1 MFHQQLQ
8 QYSCDRC
15 ERMIPKSEPV
25 QIAPD
30 ELGEVRH
37 FCQTGDRDDCRLAYQ
52 RELVA
57 DLAGAYS

>member
-8 QYSCDRC
+8 QYSCDHC

-25 QIAPD
+25 QIARD

-37 FCQTGDRDDCRLAYQ
+37 FCRSGDRDDCWLAYQ